1 MTLLGSGT
9 QILSDLRIVANETL
23 TAHPLRSPPLIHV
36 TKEIGAL
43 LLDQELYADTLLLR
57 RNTIHGIEVGLRRNE
72 IFQRF
77 VPLGK
82 TLGRLAK
89 EFGLFIAVEK
99 RNQTVLVPLQHTPP
113 DLSDLVAHPKAF
125 AEEAGFLGSLG
136 FTAKNVLA
144 THRNLRMTLES
155 HQTVAQ
161 LFIHYNSKLLK
172 DLNSRRFSSVTR
184 LVDRMNECAD
194 ELVMKSAYYP
204 AQATILRKKLLKGNN
219 AIGKFLG
226 GCIQPHEESV
236 DELIS
241 ISEVILRGSHLIRS
255 RLYNIGL
262 YLVRS
267 KPVHT
272 QQNRFSKACRSV
284 DIDPPRKAEGF
295 EYVKTLA
302 HFLNSIVRT
311 RLIWWGKGYGKSCS

>member
-9 QILSDLRIVANETL
+9 QILSDLRIIANVIL

-72 IFQRF
+72 IFQSF
-77 VPLGK
+77 IPLGK
-82 TLGRLAK
+82 TLGRFAK
-89 EFGLFIAVEK
+89 EFELFIAVEK
-99 RNQTVLVPLQHTPP
+99 RNQTVLVPLQPTPP

-125 AEEAGFLGSLG
+125 AKEAAFLGSLG

-144 THRNLRMTLES
+144 THRILRMTLES
-155 HQTVAQ
+155 HRTAAQ
-161 LFIHYNSKLLK
+161 LFLHYNSKLLK
-172 DLNSRRFSSVTR
+172 DLNSRRFSSVTG
-184 LVDRMNECAD
+184 LVDRINECTD

-204 AQATILRKKLLKGNN
+204 AQATILRKKLLKGNST
-219 AIGKFLG
+219 IGKLLG
-226 GCIQPHEESV
+226 RCIQPHEESV

-241 ISEVILRGSHLIRS
+241 ISEAILRGSHLIRS
-255 RLYNIGL
+255 LLYKIGL

-272 QQNRFSKACRSV
+272 QQDRFAKACKSA
-284 DIDPPRKAEGF
+284 DIDPPREAEDL

-302 HFLNSIVRT
+302 RFLNSIVRT
-311 RLIWWGKGYGKSCS
+311 RLIWWGKEYEKSCS